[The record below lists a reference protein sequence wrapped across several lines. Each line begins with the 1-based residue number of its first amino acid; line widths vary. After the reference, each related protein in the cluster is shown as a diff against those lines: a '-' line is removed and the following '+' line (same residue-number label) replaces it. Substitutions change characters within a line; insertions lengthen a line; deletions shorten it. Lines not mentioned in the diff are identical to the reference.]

1 MWVLGT
7 KPGSLTTKSSLQA
20 PYTQNSPGLAKD
32 ITETVTTV
40 GSGELGYQS
49 FHILGSQ
56 QLLILN
62 TSICDHATRIFFKN
76 SYLLCMCAYKH

>member
-32 ITETVTTV
+32 VTETVTAA

-62 TSICDHATRIFFKN
+62 TLICDHATRIFFKKQ
-76 SYLLCMCAYKH
+76 LFIVHVRI